1 MDGCYLPCGCQE
13 LNQGPLQEQVF
24 LIAAPSLQ
32 PLTLD
37 TSNLITCCFPPLLV
51 FFFFLVQ
58 VAVFAVD
65 LLTLELKAKPVFG
78 SH

>member
-1 MDGCYLPCGCQE
+1 MWMPRTE
-13 LNQGPLQEQVF
+13 SRSSARTSVLNCCAISPALNFGHFQF
-24 LIAAPSLQ
+24 
-32 PLTLD
+32 D
-37 TSNLITCCFPPLLV
+37 NLLFPPLLV
-51 FFFFLVQ
+51 FFFFFLVQ